1 MLQTASICVLSHVKY
16 HIISSEDYEHVK
28 LEKSI
33 PLNFYNTGSEL
44 TLWWLNV
51 CVLVESRKIRTM
63 QSHDTGG
70 KNLFRVSW
78 YYSETDELVI
88 PLY

>member
-1 MLQTASICVLSHVKY
+1 MNLHHLVGRGFKNLWLCFKTSTLMLQTASICVLSHVKY

-44 TLWWLNV
+44 TL
-51 CVLVESRKIRTM
+51 
-63 QSHDTGG
+63 
-70 KNLFRVSW
+70 
-78 YYSETDELVI
+78 
-88 PLY
+88 